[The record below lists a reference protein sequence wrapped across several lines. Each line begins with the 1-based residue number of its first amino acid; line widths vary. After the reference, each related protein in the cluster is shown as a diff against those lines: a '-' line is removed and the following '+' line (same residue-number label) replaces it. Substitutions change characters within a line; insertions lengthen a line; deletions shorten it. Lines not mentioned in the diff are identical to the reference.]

1 MLLAVSY
8 RYSLCSCIMLLIL
21 TLIVCLLV
29 YFEII
34 IFYHMVNPLFSA
46 PISNKPPA
54 PF

>member
-1 MLLAVSY
+1 MIVGLLF
-8 RYSLCSCIMLLIL
+8 
-21 TLIVCLLV
+21 

-54 PF
+54 HFWGEESE